1 MKLLVLSFCC
11 LVYSMMMLSCVLV
24 LVIAEMMRFEFL
36 TWEEQERSWKV
47 TSDIHISMM
56 LKQNKT
62 RFMY

>member
-1 MKLLVLSFCC
+1 
-11 LVYSMMMLSCVLV
+11 MMMLSCVLV

-56 LKQNKT
+56 SKQNKT